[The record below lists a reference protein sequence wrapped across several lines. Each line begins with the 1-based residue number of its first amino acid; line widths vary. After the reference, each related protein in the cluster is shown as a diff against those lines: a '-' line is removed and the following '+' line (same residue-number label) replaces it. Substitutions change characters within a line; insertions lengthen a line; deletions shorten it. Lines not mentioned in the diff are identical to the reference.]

1 MSSSAPRYPK
11 AQSDLDARQMPGAG
25 LRLNELV
32 ERYLAASD
40 GYAKLVAL
48 SALGLSHAVTESA
61 LSQFDE
67 DYNISRYF
75 HFRNDSGESF
85 QINGFP
91 QTHVSIDAGI
101 QSIL

>member
-1 MSSSAPRYPK
+1 
-11 AQSDLDARQMPGAG
+11 MPGVG
-25 LRLNELV
+25 LGLNEMV
-32 ERYLAASD
+32 ERYVAASGGYGNLAA
-40 GYAKLVAL
+40 LC
-48 SALGLSHAVTESA
+48 ALGLSHAETERA
-61 LSQFDE
+61 LSLFDE